1 MKGQSFFDMFHCLCH
16 NFCMIQT
23 VLKYMLCLFTAICC
37 CGCKPYEKITRIL
50 FASDLHY
57 LSDELYDDG
66 EAFLSVIT
74 NADGKYMPYI
84 EQLTDA
90 FVDQVITDHP
100 DVLVLSGDLTF
111 NGEKISHEHLTQKLE
126 KIEQNGIRVC
136 VIPGNHDIE
145 NPYARK
151 YEEDEVLFTGSIS
164 RDSFVE
170 MYDAFGYEDALY
182 KDRESF
188 SYVTEVDD
196 QTWLLLLDV
205 NASLCTNAFTQNTLK
220 WIEDVLQAGKKEG
233 VHVISITHQNL
244 LQHSLFTDGFI
255 IDNAEDVI
263 SLFEEYGVRVN
274 MSGHM
279 HIQHQ
284 SSSDALLECTV
295 SALSVSPLQYGV
307 MDVSDDHILYHTEQL
322 DVAEWAKDHHL
333 EGYEN
338 FHDDA
343 EDFFVETGKKRK
355 NELNVQEDLL
365 DAYMRLNCAYFSG
378 YLKNVE
384 ISEEMISRWKES
396 DPYTWVYIQSI
407 LQEKGN
413 DYRNFEIDLK
423 SPSRPLNDRAW

>member
-1 MKGQSFFDMFHCLCH
+1 
-16 NFCMIQT
+16 
-23 VLKYMLCLFTAICC
+23 
-37 CGCKPYEKITRIL
+37 
-50 FASDLHY
+50 
-57 LSDELYDDG
+57 
-66 EAFLSVIT
+66 
-74 NADGKYMPYI
+74 
-84 EQLTDA
+84 
-90 FVDQVITDHP
+90 
-100 DVLVLSGDLTF
+100 
-111 NGEKISHEHLTQKLE
+111 
-126 KIEQNGIRVC
+126 
-136 VIPGNHDIE
+136 
-145 NPYARK
+145 
-151 YEEDEVLFTGSIS
+151 
-164 RDSFVE
+164 

-188 SYVTEVDD
+188 SYVTEVDEH
-196 QTWLLLLDV
+196 TWLLLLDV
-205 NASLCTNAFTQNTLK
+205 NASMCTNAFTQNILK

-244 LQHSLFTDGFI
+244 LQHTLFTDGFI

-307 MDVSDDHILYHTEQL
+307 MRVSDDHILYHTEQL

-338 FHDDA
+338 FRDDA

-378 YLKNVE
+378 DLKNVE

-413 DYRNFEIDLK
+413 DYRNFEIDL
-423 SPSRPLNDRAW
+423 N